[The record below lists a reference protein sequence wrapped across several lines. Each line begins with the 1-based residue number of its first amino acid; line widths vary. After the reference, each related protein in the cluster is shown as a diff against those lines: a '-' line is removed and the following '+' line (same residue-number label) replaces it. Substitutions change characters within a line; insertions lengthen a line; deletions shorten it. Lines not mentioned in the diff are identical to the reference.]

1 MENAQLSQAQ
11 LDKILEIRKDFYRY
25 CKNNLKI
32 KDKHSRIVT
41 FVPNAPQK
49 VLIDYVIL
57 CIKEKR
63 PVKAIILKARQMGLS
78 TAVEAII
85 YWWTSTNKN
94 INSVIIGHEESSSK
108 NLYMMFRRYYDNT
121 NPLFKPSIRYNTRT
135 DLSFERF
142 DDTGKQVGLGS
153 SIKTA
158 TAGNKAA
165 GRSDTINLLHACMHP
180 DSPIILADG
189 SSTTA
194 EEIQE
199 GDLVFTSS
207 GAIAPVKRKFF
218 PGEKQTR
225 AVMVWG
231 SNEPAYLTD
240 DHKVLTVEGYKKV
253 SELTTKDWVQKP
265 DYKFDEVYSL
275 EYTYTTPPRA
285 QNGGA
290 VVSETRNV
298 ELDYDFGYLA
308 GYYLA
313 EGHVKKSGKYMN
325 QVTFA
330 YHKDEKYIE
339 NIRPFFANSSD
350 EFDNNRGMTHFYDT
364 YMAHLINDL
373 YGRVKDKHIPLFGNR
388 EYFEGLMQGY
398 LDGDGSKTNQKRVS
412 ATSVHERIA
421 RNINRIGDILGRHGG
436 LRAREA
442 GEYYGRNCQK
452 TYTNDFNSGTSKP
465 HIRKYKWIEG
475 KLFVRV
481 RSIED
486 YEVSQVIDIEI
497 DHPDHNF
504 ETPIGVISNSELG
517 EWENGEDLVASLLE
531 TVPDEEVM
539 DKPSMMFLESTAKG
553 RGNYFHKEFKLAVRG
568 ENNFEPFF
576 FPWWILDTYEREAT
590 FEELGDLSDYEK
602 FLCELM
608 IKGHTVAGQHI
619 PIDPESIPRKIMFY
633 RRKAKN
639 FEATPE
645 RLAQEYP
652 STWQEAFIASGK
664 NVFNTLALQEMENR
678 IQPVEETEY
687 YKINPGDYHEEY
699 YLERIP
705 FEPQEKPDDFT
716 YKAPLKIWKHPEPGH
731 EYVIGADVAEGL
743 ANGDFSVA
751 EVIDTSS
758 METVA
763 RWRGHI
769 DPDKFGEIIGAL
781 GTHYNYA
788 LVGVEVNNHGLTTI
802 QKLRDTF
809 YTNLYK
815 RDKGYDEDFEEPTS
829 NLGWKTDVKTKRLMI
844 DDLIRLIREG
854 IIKDQDE
861 VFINE
866 AFAFIRDDRGRMKAE
881 EGEHDD
887 TVMAKAIAFQLF
899 PWGDDDIS
907 RLQVYFQRDIASTMN
922 RNKVVK

>member
-1 MENAQLSQAQ
+1 MESQQLTPEQ
-11 LDKILEIRKDFYRY
+11 LQKILDIKNDFYRY

-32 KDKHSRIVT
+32 KDKHSRIVP
-41 FVPNAPQK
+41 FVPNAPQR
-49 VLIDYVIL
+49 VLINYVLL
-57 CIKEKR
+57 CIKERR

-78 TAVEAII
+78 TAVEALI

-121 NPLFKPSIRYNTRT
+121 NPLFKPNIRYNTRT

-165 GRSDTINLLHACMHP
+165 GRSDTINLLHA
-180 DSPIILADG
+180 
-189 SSTTA
+189 
-194 EEIQE
+194 
-199 GDLVFTSS
+199 
-207 GAIAPVKRKFF
+207 
-218 PGEKQTR
+218 
-225 AVMVWG
+225 
-231 SNEPAYLTD
+231 
-240 DHKVLTVEGYKKV
+240 
-253 SELTTKDWVQKP
+253 
-265 DYKFDEVYSL
+265 
-275 EYTYTTPPRA
+275 
-285 QNGGA
+285 
-290 VVSETRNV
+290 
-298 ELDYDFGYLA
+298 
-308 GYYLA
+308 
-313 EGHVKKSGKYMN
+313 
-325 QVTFA
+325 
-330 YHKDEKYIE
+330 
-339 NIRPFFANSSD
+339 
-350 EFDNNRGMTHFYDT
+350 
-364 YMAHLINDL
+364 
-373 YGRVKDKHIPLFGNR
+373 
-388 EYFEGLMQGY
+388 
-398 LDGDGSKTNQKRVS
+398 
-412 ATSVHERIA
+412 
-421 RNINRIGDILGRHGG
+421 
-436 LRAREA
+436 
-442 GEYYGRNCQK
+442 
-452 TYTNDFNSGTSKP
+452 
-465 HIRKYKWIEG
+465 
-475 KLFVRV
+475 
-481 RSIED
+481 
-486 YEVSQVIDIEI
+486 
-497 DHPDHNF
+497 
-504 ETPIGVISNSELG
+504 SELG

-553 RGNYFHKEFKLAVRG
+553 RGNYFHKEFKLAVKG

-576 FPWWILDTYEREAT
+576 FPWWILDTYERNAT
-590 FEELGDLSDYEK
+590 FDDLGELSDYEK
-602 FLCELM
+602 LLCELM
-608 IKGHTVAGQHI
+608 LKGHDVAGQHI
-619 PIDPESIPRKIMFY
+619 KVDQESVPRKIMFY

-645 RLAQEYP
+645 RLSQEYP

-678 IQPVEETEY
+678 VQPVEETEY
-687 YKINPGDYHEEY
+687 YKITPGEAFEEY
-699 YLERIP
+699 FLERVP
-705 FEPQEKPDDFT
+705 FEAQEKPDDFT
-716 YKAPLKIWKHPEPGH
+716 YKAPLKVWKHPEPGH

-809 YTNLYK
+809 YTNLFK

-844 DDLIRLIREG
+844 DDLIRLIRDG
-854 IIKDQDE
+854 VIHDPDE
-861 VFINE
+861 VFVNE
-866 AFAFIRDDRGRMKAE
+866 AFAFVRDERGRMKAE

-887 TVMAKAIAFQLF
+887 TVMAKAIAYQLF

>member
-1 MENAQLSQAQ
+1 MENLQLNKEQ

-32 KDKHSRIVT
+32 KDKHSRIIP
-41 FVPNAPQK
+41 FVPNTPQR
-49 VLIDYVIL
+49 VLIDYVLL

-121 NPLFKPSIRYNTRT
+121 NPLFKPSVRYNTRT

-194 EEIQE
+194 GNVKV

-207 GAIAPVKRKFF
+207 GAIAPVKRKFY
-218 PGEKQTR
+218 PGMKDTIAVR
-225 AVMVWG
+225 AWG
-231 SNEPAYLTD
+231 SNEPVYLTAE
-240 DHKVLTVEGYKKV
+240 HKVLTIDGYKCV
-253 SELTTKDWVQKP
+253 SDLTTNDWVRKP
-265 DYKFDEVYSL
+265 DYRFEELYSIDYSY
-275 EYTYTTPPRA
+275 ETPKRS
-285 QNGGA
+285 QNGGTI
-290 VVSETRNV
+290 VSSTRTI

-313 EGHVKKSGKYMN
+313 EGHIKKSGKYLN
-325 QVTFA
+325 QLTFA
-330 YHKDEKYIE
+330 YHKDEHYIE
-339 NIRPFFANSSD
+339 HIRSFFANTRD
-350 EFDNNRGMTHFYDT
+350 EFSGNRGMTHCYDT
-364 YMAHLINDL
+364 YMAHLMNDL
-373 YGRVKDKHIPLFGNR
+373 YGRTENKHIPLFGNK
-388 EYFEGLMQGY
+388 EYFEGLLQGY
-398 LDGDGSKTNQKRVS
+398 LDGDGSKTQHDRVS

-421 RNINRIGDILGRHGG
+421 RNINRIGDMLGRHGG
-436 LRAREA
+436 LSTREA
-442 GEYYGRNCQK
+442 GQYYGRNCKK
-452 TYTNDFNSGTSKP
+452 TYINNFNDGVLKP
-465 HIRKYKWIEG
+465 HIRKYKWVDG
-475 KLFVRV
+475 ALYVRIK
-481 RSIED
+481 SLTPHEPAD
-486 YEVSQVIDIEI
+486 VIDIEI

-553 RGNYFHKEFKLAVRG
+553 RGNYFHKEFVAAVKG
-568 ENNFEPFF
+568 LNNFEPFF
-576 FPWWILDTYEREAT
+576 FPWWILDTYERD
-590 FEELGDLSDYEK
+590 FDVPLGKTTEYEDFLIDLMK
-602 FLCELM
+602 
-608 IKGHTVAGQHI
+608 KGHTVAGQTIHVDPAHI
-619 PIDPESIPRKIMFY
+619 PAKIHFY
-633 RRKAKN
+633 RRKSKN
-639 FEATPE
+639 FESTPE
-645 RLAQEYP
+645 RLPQEYP

-664 NVFNTLALQEMENR
+664 NVFNTLSLQEMEKDA
-678 IQPVEETEY
+678 QPVEETEY
-687 YKINPGDYHEEY
+687 YKLIPGELHEQY
-699 YLERIP
+699 TLERVP
-705 FEPQEKPDDFT
+705 FEPNEKPEDFT
-716 YKAPLKIWKHPEPGH
+716 YKAPLKIWVHPKPGH
-731 EYVIGADVAEGL
+731 EYVIGGDVAEGL
-743 ANGDFSVA
+743 KRGDYSVA
-751 EVIDTSS
+751 EVVDVST
-758 METVA
+758 MQTVA

-769 DPDKFGEIIGAL
+769 DPDKFGEIVGAL
-781 GTHYNYA
+781 GAYYNYA

-829 NLGWKTDVKTKRLMI
+829 NLGWKTDVRTKRIMI
-844 DDLIRLIREG
+844 DDLIKIVRER
-854 IIKDQDE
+854 INKDLDT

-866 AFAFIRDDRGRMKAE
+866 AFAFVRDDRGRMNAE

-899 PWGDDDIS
+899 PWGDNDIHG
-907 RLQVYFQRDIASTMN
+907 LN
-922 RNKVVK
+922 VVKKTKKSKVINK